1 MIKKIAA
8 VICTAVMTFSLT
20 GCSLKSDVTKEIV
33 HNVEVPPQLLFLGDS
48 IPAGYGLEGYSDDDL
63 YNCAS
68 YPNILGDRY
77 KEELADSCGHTMI
90 NRSESGAR
98 SEDLIA
104 LLDSGDLDEDLKN
117 SDAIIVSIGGNDM
130 LGILLNLLSEAGYS
144 PEEEKFNFDEMNL
157 MSAASSLFSMGSELD
172 EALDNFEKNIVTIS
186 EKINLKTDGQLYI
199 QTLYDPLESYEDI
212 SVVEN
217 FVTERMDRFNTIV
230 AQNAGSKYKVI
241 DIYAQFKGRNEK
253 LTNIKDLDIHPNAE
267 GHQVIAEAVDLA
279 LRSTGFSYTTTEVT
293 GSRMTFLG
301 KLLIVLSVILVLLL
315 LLLTFLLIPRKK
327 KL

>member
-48 IPAGYGLEGYSDDDL
+48 IPAGYGLEGYTDDDL

-68 YPNILGDRY
+68 YPNILGSRY

-104 LLDSGDLDEDLKN
+104 LLDSGELDEDLKN
-117 SDAIIVSIGGNDM
+117 SDAIIVSIGGNDL

-144 PEEEKFNFDEMNL
+144 PEEAKFNFDEMNL

-172 EALDNFEKNIVTIS
+172 EALDNFEKNIVTIA
-186 EKINLKTDGQLYI
+186 EKINTKTDGQLYI